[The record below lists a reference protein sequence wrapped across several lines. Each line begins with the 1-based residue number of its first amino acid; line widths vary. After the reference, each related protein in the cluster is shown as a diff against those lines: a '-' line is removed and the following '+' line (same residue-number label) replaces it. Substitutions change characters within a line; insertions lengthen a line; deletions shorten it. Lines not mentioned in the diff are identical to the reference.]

1 MNKYVETI
9 CKALGD
15 KCDPNDD
22 EQSDSCCYLRLF
34 YLVAEL
40 IAIVAI
46 VSNAIHQWQIL
57 KGYNMYSY
65 ISEGLFRSIE
75 EKIKDYHAGPFK
87 DIKIDG

>member
-1 MNKYVETI
+1 MGVDTSSVGKRRGFLNKYVETI

-22 EQSDSCCYLRLF
+22 KQSDSCCYLRLF

-46 VSNAIHQWQIL
+46 VSNAIHQW
-57 KGYNMYSY
+57 
-65 ISEGLFRSIE
+65 
-75 EKIKDYHAGPFK
+75 
-87 DIKIDG
+87 